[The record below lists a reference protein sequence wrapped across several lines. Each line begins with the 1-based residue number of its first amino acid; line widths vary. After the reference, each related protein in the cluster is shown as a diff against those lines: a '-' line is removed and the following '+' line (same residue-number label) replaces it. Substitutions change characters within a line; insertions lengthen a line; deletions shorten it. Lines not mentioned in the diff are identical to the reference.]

1 MTSWPV
7 HVDLLDRAILDL
19 LCSLPA
25 TWREHDADALTGTR
39 QEALRLLT
47 EAGLVER
54 RVWLTA
60 RMEGQPDE
68 VDLTVVVSGE
78 GVTPLIWER
87 VFRAVP
93 QWVNPEGR
101 TRARVTLACSRVQI
115 RLSDQGELA
124 RHDYEHQTPEK
135 PSAVVAF
142 VRRLGFHAHRPPVS
156 PTVRVESCHV
166 RAAAPG
172 HTASNATIIAA
183 AQARTGDVTVNN
195 VIQIDPAAVVAQVL
209 AALAQQAA
217 AAAGPATP
225 GVSSPAAPPMNA
237 GSSKP
242 SPGVMPEPVRRAG
255 ESFEWVC
262 SKQPS
267 LVPPE
272 GSPERYTR
280 KQHDY
285 IREHGGPSYPLEGDQ
300 RSTVP
305 SWETWA
311 RYVREYLRLTDGP
324 RRESRRG
331 GESRSAVG
339 PDELDGQRDDR
350 NGN

>member
-1 MTSWPV
+1 MSQWPARIEP
-7 HVDLLDRAILDL
+7 LDRAILGL
-19 LCSLPA
+19 LCSVPA
-25 TWREHDADALTGTR
+25 TWREHDADALTGTQ

-54 RVWLTA
+54 RVWLTV
-60 RMEGQPDE
+60 RMAGQPDE
-68 VDLTVVVSGE
+68 VDMTIVVCGE

-93 QWVNPEGR
+93 PWVDAAGR
-101 TRARVTLACSRVQI
+101 TRGRVTLAASRVQI

-172 HTASNATIIAA
+172 QATPSGTIIAA
-183 AQARTGDVTVNN
+183 ANARTGDVTVNN

-209 AALAQQAA
+209 AALAQQAP
-217 AAAGPATP
+217 AAAGPATSGP
-225 GVSSPAAPPMNA
+225 SAAARSPTPTASP
-237 GSSKP
+237 KP

-262 SKQPS
+262 CEQPS

-305 SWETWA
+305 SWDTWA
-311 RYVREYLRLTDGP
+311 RYVREYLRLIEG
-324 RRESRRG
+324 RRPDTRRG

-339 PDELDGQRDDR
+339 PNELDGRRDDSK
-350 NGN
+350 GD

>member
-1 MTSWPV
+1 MQ
-7 HVDLLDRAILDL
+7 
-19 LCSLPA
+19 
-25 TWREHDADALTGTR
+25 

-54 RVWLTA
+54 RSWLVA
-60 RMEGQPDE
+60 RMDGQPDE

-78 GVTPLIWER
+78 GVTPLIWQR
-87 VFRAVP
+87 VLRAVP
-93 QWVNPEGR
+93 HWVDADGR
-101 TRARVTLACSRVQI
+101 TRGRMTLAASRVQI

-124 RHDYEHQTPEK
+124 RHDYENQTPEK

-172 HTASNATIIAA
+172 HAGSTGTIIAA
-183 AQARTGDVTVNN
+183 AQARTGDITVNN
-195 VIQIDPAAVVAQVL
+195 VIQIDPAAVVQQVL
-209 AALAQQAA
+209 AALAQQAP
-217 AAAGPATP
+217 AAAGPATSDP
-225 GVSSPAAPPMNA
+225 SAATRSPTPTASP
-237 GSSKP
+237 KP

-262 SKQPS
+262 STQPS

-305 SWETWA
+305 SWDTWA
-311 RYVREYLRLTDGP
+311 RYVREYLRLIEG
-324 RRESRRG
+324 RRRDTRRG
-331 GESRSAVG
+331 AKSRSAVG
-339 PDELDGQRDDR
+339 PDELDGSRGDR
-350 NGN
+350 NWD

>member
-19 LCSLPA
+19 LCSLRA
-25 TWREHDADALTGTR
+25 TWREHDADALTGT
-39 QEALRLLT
+39 QHEALRLLT

-60 RMEGQPDE
+60 RMEDQPDE

-78 GVTPLIWER
+78 GVTPRIWER

-93 QWVNPEGR
+93 QWLDAEGR
-101 TRARVTLACSRVQI
+101 TRARVTLAASRVQI

-124 RHDYEHQTPEK
+124 RHDYEHQSPSK

-142 VRRLGFHAHRPPVS
+142 VRRMGFHAHRPPVS
-156 PTVRVESCHV
+156 PTVRVESCQV

-172 HTASNATIIAA
+172 HAAPNATIIAA

-209 AALAQQAA
+209 AALAQQAP
-217 AAAGPATP
+217 AAAGPAAS
-225 GVSSPAAPPMNA
+225 GVSSPGTPPKPAASP
-237 GSSKP
+237 KP
-242 SPGVMPEPVRRAG
+242 SPGVMPKPVRRAG

-262 SKQPS
+262 SEQPS

-305 SWETWA
+305 SWDTRS
-311 RYVREYLRLTDGP
+311 RYVREYLRLMEG
-324 RRESRRG
+324 RRRDSRRR

-339 PDELDGQRDDR
+339 PDDLDDRRDDPT
-350 NGN
+350 GD

>member
-1 MTSWPV
+1 M
-7 HVDLLDRAILDL
+7 
-19 LCSLPA
+19 PA
-25 TWREHDADALTGTR
+25 TWREHDADALTGTQ

-47 EAGLVER
+47 DAGLVER
-54 RVWLTA
+54 RAWLTA
-60 RMEGQPDE
+60 RMESQPDE

-78 GVTPLIWER
+78 GVTPLIWQR
-87 VFRAVP
+87 VFLAVP
-93 QWVNPEGR
+93 VWLDADGR
-101 TRARVTLACSRVQI
+101 TRGRVTLVANRVQV

-124 RHDYEHQTPEK
+124 RHDYEHHTPEK

-142 VRRLGFHAHRPPVS
+142 VRRQGIHAHRPPVT
-156 PTVRVESCHV
+156 PTVRVESCQV

-172 HTASNATIIAA
+172 HAGSTGTIVAA
-183 AQARTGDVTVNN
+183 AQARTGDITVNN
-195 VIQIDPAAVVAQVL
+195 VIQIDPSAVVQQVL
-209 AALAQQAA
+209 AALAQQSPAA
-217 AAAGPATP
+217 NEPATP
-225 GVSSPAAPPMNA
+225 APSAPAPPSPSA
-237 GSSKP
+237 PPTSRKP
-242 SPGVMPEPVRRAG
+242 SASMPEPVRRAG

-305 SWETWA
+305 SWDTWA
-311 RYVREYLRLTDGP
+311 RYVREYLRLIEGR
-324 RRESRRG
+324 RRESRRS
-331 GESRSAVG
+331 GESRGAVG
-339 PDELDGQRDDR
+339 PDS
-350 NGN
+350 

>member
-1 MTSWPV
+1 M
-7 HVDLLDRAILDL
+7 DRAILDL

-25 TWREHDADALTGTR
+25 IWREHDVDALTGTQ

-93 QWVNPEGR
+93 QWVDAEGR
-101 TRARVTLACSRVQI
+101 THGRVTLAGRRVQI

-124 RHDYEHQTPEK
+124 KHDYEHQTPER

-142 VRRLGFHAHRPPVS
+142 VRRLGFQAHRPPVT

-172 HTASNATIIAA
+172 HAAPNSTIIAA

-209 AALAQQAA
+209 AALAQQATA
-217 AAAGPATP
+217 APSQSPPDPATP
-225 GVSSPAAPPMNA
+225 GPSASPAP
-237 GSSKP
+237 KP
-242 SPGVMPEPVRRAG
+242 SAGMPEPIRRAG

-262 SKQPS
+262 SERPD

-280 KQHDY
+280 KQHEH
-285 IREHGGPSYPLEGDQ
+285 IREFGGPSYPLEGDQ

-305 SWETWA
+305 AWDTWA
-311 RYVREYLRLTDGP
+311 RYLREYLRLTEG
-324 RRESRRG
+324 RQRESRRG
-331 GESRSAVG
+331 GASRSAAS
-339 PDELDGQRDDR
+339 PDELDDRRADRDAD
-350 NGN
+350 

>member
-1 MTSWPV
+1 M
-7 HVDLLDRAILDL
+7 
-19 LCSLPA
+19 
-25 TWREHDADALTGTR
+25 LTGTQ

-87 VFRAVP
+87 IFRAVP
-93 QWVNPEGR
+93 QWVDAGGR
-101 TRARVTLACSRVQI
+101 TRGRVSLAGRRVQI

-124 RHDYEHQTPEK
+124 KHDYEHQTPEK

-142 VRRLGFHAHRPPVS
+142 VRRLGFHAHRPSVS
-156 PTVRVESCHV
+156 PTVRVESCRV

-172 HTASNATIIAA
+172 HAASNATIIAA

-209 AALAQQAA
+209 AALAQQAPA
-217 AAAGPATP
+217 SAGPASP
-225 GVSSPAAPPMNA
+225 GGPFAAAQPKPAAP
-237 GSSKP
+237 SKP
-242 SPGVMPEPVRRAG
+242 SPGVMPEPIRRAG

-262 SKQPS
+262 SERPD

-280 KQHDY
+280 KQHDH
-285 IREHGGPSYPLEGDQ
+285 IREFGGPSYPLEGDH

-305 SWETWA
+305 AWDTWA
-311 RYVREYLRLTDGP
+311 RYVREYLRLTEG
-324 RRESRRG
+324 RQRESHRG
-331 GESRSAVG
+331 GASRSAVA
-339 PDELDGQRDDR
+339 PDELDDRRADR
-350 NGN
+350 NAD

>member
-1 MTSWPV
+1 M
-7 HVDLLDRAILDL
+7 
-19 LCSLPA
+19 
-25 TWREHDADALTGTR
+25 
-39 QEALRLLT
+39 T
-47 EAGLVER
+47 EAGLFER

-60 RMEGQPDE
+60 RMDGQPDE

-78 GVTPLIWER
+78 GVTPLIWQR
-87 VFRAVP
+87 VFRAIP
-93 QWVNPEGR
+93 HWVDADGR
-101 TRARVTLACSRVQI
+101 TRGQVALAASRVQI

-124 RHDYEHQTPEK
+124 RHDYENQTPEK

-142 VRRLGFHAHRPPVS
+142 VRRLGFHTHRPPVS

-172 HTASNATIIAA
+172 HAGSPGTIIAA
-183 AQARTGDVTVNN
+183 AQARTGDITVNN
-195 VIQIDPAAVVAQVL
+195 VIQIDPAAVVQQVL
-209 AALAQQAA
+209 AALAQHAPAA
-217 AAAGPATP
+217 TGPSTP
-225 GVSSPAAPPMNA
+225 GPSSPAPPSPSAPPV
-237 GSSKP
+237 SRKP
-242 SPGVMPEPVRRAG
+242 SASMPEPVRRAG

-262 SKQPS
+262 SNQPS

-305 SWETWA
+305 SWDTWA
-311 RYVREYLRLTDGP
+311 RYVREYLRLIEGQ
-324 RRESRRG
+324 RNESRRG
-331 GESRSAVG
+331 EEGRSEVG
-339 PDELDGQRDDR
+339 RDELDNWRRDR
-350 NGN
+350 NGD